1 VEVSQPIS
9 ESEACRIN
17 SLNLDLTILLV
28 FLVSKWTSDD
38 TWDCLLLTLDN
49 MLGCCQ
55 FQGSVLSLHCFG
67 HPAPFTW
74 EFWPLA
80 SGLVSWQ
87 GWASLS
93 NMQRSVHTTIRMAN
107 PGHIVEK
114 KRERTRWPGR
124 RSLRKMQVFRD
135 IAAKPVDSVF
145 LCWFFGWSNINLVKR
160 TFKYSWIWRPS
171 ALDNYRYICVY
182 ECRLMKSR
190 FFTIG
195 TGYLQSSSE

>member
-1 VEVSQPIS
+1 MEVSQPIS

-49 MLGCCQ
+49 MLGCRQ

-93 NMQRSVHTTIRMAN
+93 NMQRSVHTTIWMAN
-107 PGHIVEK
+107 LGHIVEK
-114 KRERTRWPGR
+114 KRERTPVAG
-124 RSLRKMQVFRD
+124 SE
-135 IAAKPVDSVF
+135 IAAKDAS
-145 LCWFFGWSNINLVKR
+145 L
-160 TFKYSWIWRPS
+160 SWYCS
-171 ALDNYRYICVY
+171 KT
-182 ECRLMKSR
+182 CRLSFSMLIFWLEEYKS
-190 FFTIG
+190 G
-195 TGYLQSSSE
+195 